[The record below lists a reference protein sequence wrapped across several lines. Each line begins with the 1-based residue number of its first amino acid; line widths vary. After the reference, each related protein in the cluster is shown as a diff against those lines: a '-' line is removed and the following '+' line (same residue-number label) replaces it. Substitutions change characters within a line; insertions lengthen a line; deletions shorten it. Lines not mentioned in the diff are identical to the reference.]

1 MFKFPLI
8 AIMTTVALTSCAV
21 TSEHQSASKNQQTTQ
36 TIQTPA
42 ATIVASATQS
52 IQKYSLYD
60 NDIAGS
66 IYSAKVE
73 TNVSKSDTD
82 EFIIDITTPELTAYF
97 PKEKN
102 VQNSAV
108 IICPGGA
115 YYGLSMIKEGED
127 IARRFNQLGI
137 TAFVLKY
144 RMPSTETMTD
154 KSTGPL
160 QDVQQAFA
168 FVRQHSNQWQL
179 AEDKIGVMGFSAGGH
194 LASSAAVH
202 FNQPV
207 LAENTPEMIKPNF
220 QILVYPVISM
230 ADSITHKGSRTNL
243 LGENYSAAQ
252 LTYYSNETQVSTDS
266 PKAFIV
272 HANDDKAVPVENS
285 LHYYQ
290 ALNQQHV
297 ATQLL
302 LLPSGGHGFGMRHPF
317 DWFNSLTM
325 WLENNQLL

>member
-1 MFKFPLI
+1 MFKLYFI
-8 AIMTTVALTSCAV
+8 AITTVLALTSC
-21 TSEHQSASKNQQTTQ
+21 SAIVPDSNTTMQNQLITKTT
-36 TIQTPA
+36 TTTLADSTTKKIESFA
-42 ATIVASATQS
+42 L
-52 IQKYSLYD
+52 YSRG
-60 NDIAGS
+60 IPGS
-66 IYSAKVE
+66 ISVAKVE
-73 TNVSKSDTD
+73 SDISKSNND

-102 VQNSAV
+102 AQNSAV

-115 YYGLSMIKEGED
+115 YYGLSMLKEGQD

-144 RMPSTETMTD
+144 RMPSTDTMTD
-154 KSTGPL
+154 KTTGPL

-168 FVRQHSNQWQL
+168 FVRQHSKKWQL
-179 AEDKIGVMGFSAGGH
+179 AKDKIGVMGFSAGGH

-207 LAENTPEMIKPNF
+207 LAENTPEIIKPNF

-230 ADSITHKGSRTNL
+230 ADNITHEGSRTNL
-243 LGENYSAAQ
+243 LGENYSAEQ
-252 LTYYSNETQVSTDS
+252 LTYYSSETQVSTNS
-266 PKAFIV
+266 PIAFIV
-272 HANDDKAVPVENS
+272 HANDDKAVSVENS
-285 LHYYQ
+285 LNYYH
-290 ALNQQHV
+290 ALNQKNI

-302 LLPSGGHGFGMRHPF
+302 LLPSGGHGFGMRHQF
-317 DWFNSLTM
+317 DWFQSLTM